1 MLKEGIVSILY
12 LRVLEVPCTG
22 VILKVGTLDP
32 LSDAFLLVLV
42 SNMHRNLSTEA
53 TESKQF
59 AAFMRLMSPRLIRIR
74 FKLEQEFIT
83 GLSSLDD
90 PDQVSNQLAAIAV
103 LKKYNLEEL
112 LDIFLQQ
119 KMVCLFCFLVELFLY

>member
-1 MLKEGIVSILY
+1 
-12 LRVLEVPCTG
+12 
-22 VILKVGTLDP
+22 
-32 LSDAFLLVLV
+32 
-42 SNMHRNLSTEA
+42 MHRNLSTEA

-74 FKLEQEFIT
+74 FKLEQEFIS

-119 KMVCLFCFLVELFLY
+119 KMVSSSSSRPSLSSHKKMIISCSKYYLVFRVYDENSSTTFIPVFVLFLVLKIAT